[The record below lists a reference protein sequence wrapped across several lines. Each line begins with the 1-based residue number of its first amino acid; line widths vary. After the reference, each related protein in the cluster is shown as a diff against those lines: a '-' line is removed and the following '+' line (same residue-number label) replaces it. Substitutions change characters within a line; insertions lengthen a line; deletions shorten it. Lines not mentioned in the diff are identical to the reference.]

1 MEISPEDARMLL
13 EICDLLTGPMDPED
27 AVMAIRYA
35 RAAQPLLE
43 DMFVT
48 EGIDVE
54 DVVLRAVPTL

>member
-1 MEISPEDARMLL
+1 
-13 EICDLLTGPMDPED
+13 MDPED

-35 RAAQPLLE
+35 RAAQPMLE